1 MGSLFIDL
9 LFGLFSS
16 LYRVLKYEI
25 LSWKKTGIDWQALGI
40 GSFVGFLS
48 CLYFILT
55 ENQYGWGFYGLLIIS
70 FLSIIIG
77 ISGAMLGK
85 EWKGTRAAMLV
96 MSLLVMTLCF
106 VLTILT
112 VLLAG
117 ST

>member
-1 MGSLFIDL
+1 MELFIEL

-25 LSWKKTGIDWQALGI
+25 LSWKKTGIDWQVLGI
-40 GSFVGFLS
+40 GAFVGFLS
-48 CLYFILT
+48 CILFLQRI
-55 ENQYGWGFYGLLIIS
+55 NLNGWGLYGLLIIS

-77 ISGAMLGK
+77 IGGAMLGK

-96 MSLLVMTLCF
+96 MSLLVMTICF

-112 VLLAG
+112 VLFSG